1 MISRRTFLART
12 TALAAAGLGG
22 RELWA
27 LVPSAMPAGAAPL
40 VTVYKSASCTC
51 CAKWVDHMKASGFQ
65 TLVHDREEMD
75 QVKNWLGVPQ
85 NVRSC
90 HTAQIEKY
98 LIEGHVPADDVRRL
112 LKEKPTV
119 AGLAI
124 PGMPQSA
131 PGMDAPGKP
140 HQPYEVV
147 AFQSSG
153 TTQSFAKH

>member
-1 MISRRTFLART
+1 MLSRRTFLARSA
-12 TALAAAGLGG
+12 ALAATGLVG
-22 RELWA
+22 RELFA
-27 LVPSAMPAGAAPL
+27 LAPALPPDSPL
-40 VTVYKSASCTC
+40 VTIYKSSSCMC
-51 CAKWVDHMKASGFQ
+51 CAEWVDHMKASGFK

-75 QVKNWLGVPQ
+75 QVKDWLGVPQ

-90 HTAQIEKY
+90 HTAQGDKY
-98 LIEGHVPADDVRRL
+98 LSEGHVPAEDVRRL
-112 LKEKPTV
+112 LKEKPKV